1 MLEEFSDEFSS
12 KLTFG
17 CLEDLLSER
26 VLPMESRPALGLRL
40 LLVND
45 FEDTRPEFGSELS
58 ENAIGF
64 KCLNDKVLQ
73 LIHLNS

>member
-1 MLEEFSDEFSS
+1 MLKEFSDEFSS
-12 KLTFG
+12 ELTFG
-17 CLEDLLSER
+17 CLENLLSER
-26 VLPMESRPALGLRL
+26 VLPMESRAAFSLGL

-58 ENAIGF
+58 KNAIGF